1 MTMRVATGLRIVRA
15 VGERPDPTTPVSVG
29 EIARRLGLQLSGASR
44 LCGELERLGFL
55 ERGDA
60 YGTYRIGHAAIV
72 LSGLAARPV
81 AQTVR
86 AALTIAGQTTS
97 ETVCLAAPAEG
108 GMRVIAAVV
117 SPWTLFSAAEVG
129 ELVDDQESAIVRA
142 GRGAGGDEGDPRH
155 FRSTIGRSV
164 EVATPLLDPAGECV
178 AVLAVRLPVNR
189 ARRGVPAARRAL
201 DAARRSIERRMDGVL
216 GAPLGGDARAL
227 ARDERTAEAEAP
239 ASALDAAAR
248 MLRHLADGPDA
259 VAGVAR
265 AAGVRRDRAQRIL
278 DSCRAVG
285 LVVDDVDRE
294 GYRLAWGIH
303 GWHRA
308 AAAPI
313 MASRGTPLVAAA
325 ADTTGACAFITVLK
339 GMRSVTLVEEL
350 EIQGEGLRMTPW
362 LGRPCPIT
370 SADGGPTLVMDF
382 GVDEVAPLL
391 PRRQPQVERDEFL
404 SRMQLVTE
412 EGVIAKES
420 FEEAGLISISAPIR
434 DSSGIVAGAACIVAA
449 TDQARPRVRALK
461 RAARELAD
469 GVTELLGGDIAERQS
484 GQRSVARAA

>member
-1 MTMRVATGLRIVRA
+1 MTMRVAAGLRIVRA
-15 VGERPDPTTPVSVG
+15 VAERPDPTAPVSVG
-29 EIARRLGLQLSGASR
+29 ELARRLGLPLSGASR
-44 LCGELERLGFL
+44 LCAELHRLGFL

-60 YGTYRIGHAAIV
+60 YGSYRIGDAAIA

-86 AALTIAGQTTS
+86 AALTIAGQTTG
-97 ETVCLAAPAEG
+97 ETVCLAARAEG
-108 GMRVIAAVV
+108 GMRIVAAVV

-129 ELVDDQESAIVRA
+129 ELVHDPESAIVRA
-142 GRGAGGDEGDPRH
+142 AQGTGGDEDDPRH

-164 EVATPLLDPAGECV
+164 ELATPVFDPAGECL

-201 DAARRSIERRMDGVL
+201 AAARRALERRVEDVL
-216 GAPLGGDARAL
+216 GSVGDPAPRAAAGGDAQG
-227 ARDERTAEAEAP
+227 AP
-239 ASALDAAAR
+239 SALQAAMR
-248 MLRHLADGPDA
+248 MLRHLAEGPDGL
-259 VAGVAR
+259 AGIAR
-265 AAGVRRDRAQRIL
+265 AAGVRRDRAQRIV

-285 LVVDDVDRE
+285 VVMDDIDRG

-313 MASRGTPLVAAA
+313 MATRGAPLVAAA
-325 ADTTGACAFITVLK
+325 ADATGACAFITVLK

-362 LGRPCPIT
+362 LGRPCPLM

-391 PRRQPQVERDEFL
+391 PRREPQAERDEFL
-404 SRMQLVTE
+404 ARMRQVTQD
-412 EGVIAKES
+412 GVIAKES
-420 FEEAGLISISAPIR
+420 FEEAGLLSVSAPIR
-434 DSSGIVAGAACIVAA
+434 DSSGSVAAAACIVAA
-449 TDQARPRVRALK
+449 TDQARSRVRAL
-461 RAARELAD
+461 RQAALELAA
-469 GVTELLGGDIAERQS
+469 GVTALLGGPDAD
-484 GQRSVARAA
+484 GTPAAAT